1 MICIKNKLKLKLKL
15 KLNEMNTQ
23 IIRFKI
29 IYNVY

>member
-15 KLNEMNTQ
+15 KEMNTQ